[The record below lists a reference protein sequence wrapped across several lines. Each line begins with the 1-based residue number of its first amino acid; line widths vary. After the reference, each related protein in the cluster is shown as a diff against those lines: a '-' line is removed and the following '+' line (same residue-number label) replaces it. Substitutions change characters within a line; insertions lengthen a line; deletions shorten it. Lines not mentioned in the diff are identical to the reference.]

1 MRRFMSADNKGK
13 ALLRFMTAAMLLLFT
28 AGVIKAQT
36 EETAEPPRPMTPL
49 QTFLS
54 DPAVNA
60 GSTAV
65 YIAEIG
71 GKVLASHNADTP
83 LLGASTMKLVTIG
96 SLMQVRD
103 VNYRYVTRV
112 MTAGRVVNNVLEGNL
127 HIVGSGDPT
136 LNTDRTPK
144 TPDFVD
150 EIVKAL
156 KSRGIK
162 SIRGN
167 VLIDQS
173 IFSGPSRPQTW
184 SSADSRTDYGAGA
197 YGFNYGR
204 NRSGSR
210 AVENPSAVFMA
221 RLEKALAA
229 NGIALEKVN
238 YTGGGKRLLVEHR
251 SAPLD
256 EIMRSCM
263 MRSDNLYAECLL
275 RQVAIAQGKSGSV
288 ADGAES
294 VAQIW
299 SRNKAPMNGV
309 RIYDGSGL
317 SRSDRLTAHFL
328 AYVLRMCSS
337 DPYYASFFPLAGAEG
352 TLRSFLRG
360 TRLETYVAMKT
371 GSLHDVQAYAGYC
384 LDEDYAP
391 THLVVVITN
400 GFKGGRGAFRRAVE
414 KLLLST
420 L

>member
-1 MRRFMSADNKGK
+1 M
-13 ALLRFMTAAMLLLFT
+13 
-28 AGVIKAQT
+28 
-36 EETAEPPRPMTPL
+36 
-49 QTFLS
+49 
-54 DPAVNA
+54 
-60 GSTAV
+60 
-65 YIAEIG
+65 
-71 GKVLASHNADTP
+71 
-83 LLGASTMKLVTIG
+83 
-96 SLMQVRD
+96 
-103 VNYRYVTRV
+103 
-112 MTAGRVVNNVLEGNL
+112 
-127 HIVGSGDPT
+127 
-136 LNTDRTPK
+136 
-144 TPDFVD
+144 
-150 EIVKAL
+150 
-156 KSRGIK
+156 
-162 SIRGN
+162 
-167 VLIDQS
+167 
-173 IFSGPSRPQTW
+173 
-184 SSADSRTDYGAGA
+184 
-197 YGFNYGR
+197 
-204 NRSGSR
+204 
-210 AVENPSAVFMA
+210 
-221 RLEKALAA
+221 AA

-317 SRSDRLTAHFL
+317 SRSDRLTANFL